1 MAVQA
6 AQDTVGTDSPHEHT
20 RLVGYLTTMSVFGSV
35 VVGAAALGRAKG
47 RELPASYA
55 VQDLLL
61 GAVATHKFARLIT
74 KDGVTTPLRA
84 PFTEFEE
91 NAGSAEV
98 NESPRSEPVRH
109 VVGELLSCPF
119 CVAPWIATGYVA
131 GLAISPRLAR
141 AWAAVFGIVGGSDFL
156 QQAYGRIR
164 ED

>member
-1 MAVQA
+1 MDDRADQH
-6 AQDTVGTDSPHEHT
+6 TETDSPHPHL
-20 RLVGYLTTMSVFGSV
+20 RLAGYVATMSAFGSLAA
-35 VVGAAALGRAKG
+35 GAAAIGRARG

-61 GAVATHKFARLIT
+61 GAVATHKFARLLT

-84 PFTEFEE
+84 PFTRFEG

-98 NESPRSEPVRH
+98 NESPRPEPARH
-109 VVGELLSCPF
+109 VIGELLSCPF

-131 GLAISPRLAR
+131 TLAISPRLAR

-156 QQAYGRIR
+156 QHAYGRIR

>member
-1 MAVQA
+1 MDDRADQH
-6 AQDTVGTDSPHEHT
+6 TETDSPHQHY
-20 RLVGYLTTMSVFGSV
+20 RLAGYVATMSAFGSLAA
-35 VVGAAALGRAKG
+35 GAAAIGRARG

-61 GAVATHKFARLIT
+61 GAVATHKFARLLT

-84 PFTEFEE
+84 PFTRFEG

-98 NESPRSEPVRH
+98 NESPRPEPARH
-109 VVGELLSCPF
+109 VIGELLSCPF

-131 GLAISPRLAR
+131 TLAISPRLAR

-156 QQAYGRIR
+156 QHAYGRIR